1 MVELYI
7 SEILRYLQLG
17 MQVMGRKNVKSSDAK
32 CNRQSGKSWAFELGS
47 DVQVCPIVVDDLEDP
62 GQMLIEV

>member
-1 MVELYI
+1 
-7 SEILRYLQLG
+7 

-32 CNRQSGKSWAFELGS
+32 CNRQSGRSWAFELGS